1 MNFLFIGLW
10 TDKEQLKK
18 LRRIEA
24 VFEPQKDLEEYRPA
38 MDTWKQAVKHSL
50 HW

>member
-1 MNFLFIGLW
+1 MNFLFIGFW

-18 LRRIEA
+18 LRQIEA
-24 VFEPQKDLEEYRPA
+24 VFEPQKDSEEYRPA
-38 MDTWKQAVKHSL
+38 MDTWLQAMKHSL